1 MSKFKRDDT
10 MVWLIAI
17 GLLLFTGY
25 RSMHLVS
32 STLPADAQVLAFAA
46 LLALD
51 LGALGWLRFANGGA
65 RERQRG
71 IAVLMIVVDLAG
83 VTAAVVADTALIAA
97 PEASRSLVE
106 TIALWAVP
114 VIVAANVA
122 ATFAVTI
129 LDPERAKREAERV
142 RLEEIEAAKREAD
155 EALQAAQ
162 REAELTAYRQQAAR
176 MRLRTAEQFST
187 NGRSEPV
194 TLNAD
199 GVYPKGKSAANRK
212 A

>member
-1 MSKFKRDDT
+1 MNRFRRDDT

-32 STLPADAQVLAFAA
+32 STLPGDAQILAVAA
-46 LLALD
+46 LAALD

-71 IAVLMIVVDLAG
+71 IAVLMVVVDLAG
-83 VTAAVVADTALIAA
+83 VTAAVIADTALIAA
-97 PEASRSLVE
+97 PDASRALVASV
-106 TIALWAVP
+106 TMWAVP

-122 ATFAVTI
+122 ATFAVAL
-129 LDPERAKREAERV
+129 LDPERAKREAERMHA
-142 RLEEIEAAKREAD
+142 EEIEAAKREAE
-155 EALQAAQ
+155 EAVAAAQ

-176 MRLRTAEQFST
+176 MRMRTAEQFSS
-187 NGRSEPV
+187 NGHDDMVPMESGGEPP
-194 TLNAD
+194 
-199 GVYPKGKSAANRK
+199 GSKSRAKR
-212 A
+212 